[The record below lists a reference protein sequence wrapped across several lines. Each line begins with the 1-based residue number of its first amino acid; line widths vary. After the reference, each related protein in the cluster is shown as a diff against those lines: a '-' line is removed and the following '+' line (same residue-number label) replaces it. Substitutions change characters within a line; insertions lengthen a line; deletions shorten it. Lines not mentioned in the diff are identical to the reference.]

1 MPGKYN
7 NASTQAKRKR
17 VLAISK
23 VEDDDNSKLK
33 IIMYNA
39 IHNAYREVQ
48 KTLLKTAGYD
58 DSEINHIIANEL
70 SSYINCPFN
79 LVTEKYDGEV
89 LSSIM
94 TDPVILDSI
103 GKLLTLLITCNQFLV
118 ENPTEMGAYADND
131 KVATS
136 V

>member
-1 MPGKYN
+1 MQFISVFSLLLLSF
-7 NASTQAKRKR
+7 ST
-17 VLAISK
+17 I
-23 VEDDDNSKLK
+23 DNNSKLK
-33 IIMYNA
+33 TLMYHA

-58 DSEINHIIANEL
+58 DSKINSIIANEL
-70 SSYINCPFN
+70 ASYVNCPFN